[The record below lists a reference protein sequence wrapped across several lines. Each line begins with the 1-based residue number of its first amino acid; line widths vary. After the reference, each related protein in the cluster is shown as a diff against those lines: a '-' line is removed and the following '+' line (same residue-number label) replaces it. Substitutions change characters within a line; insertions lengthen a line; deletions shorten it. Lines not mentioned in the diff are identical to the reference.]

1 MMNEVKIHERLSD
14 LLYREMLG
22 LTSKEE
28 SVELVNL
35 LDKYHLKGLEREKI
49 IARLEEEDIFDGKK
63 AYKRF
68 KEIKSGRRRIW
79 MWWSGIA
86 ASVAV
91 LVVLS
96 LCLDWFSKREIKKD
110 SQFLEIITPGRSYA
124 IVTLADGRQ
133 FTLGKEIHEIE
144 ESNGIILYSNAG
156 KLIYP
161 ANHKNEKD
169 EIVYNMVTIPRGGEY
184 CLELSDG
191 TKVWLNAETELRFPV
206 SFLGMDREVYLKG
219 EAYFEVNRDEEHPFV
234 VHTSMGSVKVLG
246 TSFNVRD
253 YVDEREV
260 VTTLECGKVVYSSG
274 DSGKEVTLRPG
285 YQVTDKKTS
294 PLYVR
299 KVDPLQYTGWREGKY
314 VFEDI
319 ALENIMRTLAR
330 WYDIE
335 VVYADPVVKSLH
347 FTGDLE
353 RYENINVF
361 LNFIETGGDVK
372 FKTEGKTV
380 MIDKK

>member
-28 SVELVNL
+28 SVELGYL
-35 LDKYHLKGLEREKI
+35 LDKYRLKGLEREKI
-49 IARLEEEDIFDGKK
+49 IARLEEKDIFDGKK
-63 AYKRF
+63 AHERF
-68 KEIKSGRRRIW
+68 REIKFSRKRVW

-96 LCLDWFSKREIKKD
+96 LCFDWLLKREIKKD
-110 SQFLEIITPGRSYA
+110 SQPLETITPGCSYA
-124 IVTLADGRQ
+124 IVTLADGRE
-133 FTLGKEIHEIE
+133 FTLGKEIYEIE
-144 ESNGIILYSNAG
+144 ESNGTVLYSNAG
-156 KLIYP
+156 KLVYP
-161 ANHKNEKD
+161 NDRKEKD
-169 EIVYNMVTIPRGGEY
+169 EILYNMVTIPRGGEY

-206 SFLGMDREVYLKG
+206 IFLGTDREVYLKG
-219 EAYFEVNRDEEHPFV
+219 EAYFEVNKDKKHPFV
-234 VHTSMGSVKVLG
+234 VHTSMGSVRVLG

-253 YVDEREV
+253 YVDEQEV

-274 DSGKEVTLRPG
+274 NTGEEITLHPG
-285 YQVTDKKTS
+285 YQVTDKKAN
-294 PLYVR
+294 PLYVQ

-335 VVYADPVVKSLH
+335 VVYVDPVVKSLH